1 MPVTVSQIRD
11 LAGVLDREKVDI
23 AIFLFFEEP
32 TKPMLRE
39 AAEAGFY
46 KSSDGSTY
54 PRLQILTIQQ
64 ILDGRQPTYPLHRR
78 DATFK
83 KAPRSRPPAVKALTL
98 PLLPHE

>member
-1 MPVTVSQIRD
+1 
-11 LAGVLDREKVDI
+11 
-23 AIFLFFEEP
+23 
-32 TKPMLRE
+32 MLRE

-64 ILDGRQPTYPLHRR
+64 ILDGKQPDYPLHRR

-83 KAPRSRPPAVKALTL
+83 RTPKVRHPKAEASEL
-98 PLLPHE
+98 PFS